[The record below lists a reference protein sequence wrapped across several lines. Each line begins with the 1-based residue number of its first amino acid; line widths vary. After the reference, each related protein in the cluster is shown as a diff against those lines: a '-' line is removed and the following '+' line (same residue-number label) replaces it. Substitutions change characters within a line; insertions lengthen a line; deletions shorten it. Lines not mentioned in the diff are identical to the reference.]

1 MTDLDL
7 HVARLLAAGVLRAY
21 KLGSVPSAP
30 AYPYASLALD
40 SGTPNGRTADAK
52 AGKIYRLTVQLFGRE
67 ADAVT
72 DLARLADVAFE
83 GVALTD
89 VAGSPVCTREIS
101 TVPYRDPDDLGV
113 LSILHTY
120 RY

>member
-1 MTDLDL
+1 MSDLDL
-7 HVARLLAAGVLRAY
+7 HVARLEAAGVHRAY
-21 KLGSVPSAP
+21 KLGAVPAGP
-30 AYPYASLALD
+30 AYPYAVLALD

-52 AGKIYRLTVQLFGRE
+52 AGRVYRLTVQMFGRE

-72 DLARLADVAFE
+72 DLARIADEAFE
-83 GVALTD
+83 GVALD
-89 VAGSPVCTREIS
+89 DLPDSPVATREIS

-113 LSILHTY
+113 LDILHTY